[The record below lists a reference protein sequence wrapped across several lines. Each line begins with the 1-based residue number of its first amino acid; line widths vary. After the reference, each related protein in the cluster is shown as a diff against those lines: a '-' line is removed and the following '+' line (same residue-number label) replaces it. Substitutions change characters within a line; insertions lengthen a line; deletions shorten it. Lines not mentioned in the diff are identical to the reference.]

1 MKIKTWLL
9 LTYFLVMLLPLVGV
23 YGLYLSITVYYQDKN
38 VAEYFEKWGELQQI
52 KKVLGNPELYGKD
65 ADFSDLQSFTSNQV
79 QITLYSGNGIV
90 YYSSNPL
97 MLVGNAESR
106 ESTLKNLYEFKQNYR
121 TFVYKEPVYVEGKMV
136 GIYEVTL
143 LRTKW
148 VEQVN
153 TRSYVVA
160 IGIVI
165 ILAVV
170 YSLIVYFLNRRLNR
184 PVKELI
190 AQMRAYAKGQSVP
203 SQLYLKKDEL
213 GELAWSFK
221 AMQQDIEYTRKQL
234 EQEQQQKE
242 FMIASLSHD
251 LKTPL
256 TSIQTYAESLRATK
270 LTEQERQEY
279 LAVISSKS
287 DYMKHMLDDLMMY
300 TILQSQGYELELIQV
315 EGSEF
320 FEMLLADYEQV
331 CKEKGFYAQ
340 TTIHVS
346 GNYNVNP
353 KQLMRVMDNL
363 ISNAWMYTKLGG
375 SIEMGAFEMP
385 HMPSFCKQFVSD
397 YLTKTKGIYI
407 VVQNSGE
414 GITPEES
421 EKLFDPLYQS
431 DQSRSK
437 IGQRGV
443 GLGLSIAKRIIE
455 KHQGTIE
462 VVSKQQQGTAI
473 IYWLPEGG

>member
-23 YGLYLSITVYYQDKN
+23 YGLYLSITAYYQDKN
-38 VAEYFEKWGELQQI
+38 VSEYFEKWGELQQI
-52 KKVLGNPELYGKD
+52 KKVLNDPGLYKQD
-65 ADFSDLQSFTSNQV
+65 ADFSVLQPFTSNQV
-79 QITLYSGNGIV
+79 QITLYSGNGFV

-97 MLVGNAESR
+97 MLVGNAESS
-106 ESTLKNLYEFKQNYR
+106 EIVLKNLYEFKQNYR

-136 GIYEVTL
+136 GIFEVTL

-190 AQMRAYAKGQSVP
+190 AQMRAYAKGQSIH

-270 LTEQERQEY
+270 LTEQEQQEY

-287 DYMKHMLDDLMMY
+287 DYMKQMLDDLMMY
-300 TILQSQGYELELIQV
+300 TLLQSQGYELELIRV

-331 CKEKGFYAQ
+331 CKEKGFHAQ

-346 GNYNVNP
+346 GNYDVNP

-363 ISNAWMYTKLGG
+363 VSNAWMYTKSGG
-375 SIEMGAFEMP
+375 SIELGAFEMP
-385 HMPSFCKQFVSD
+385 HMPSLRKQFVSD
-397 YLTKTKGIYI
+397 CLTKTDGIYI

-414 GITPEES
+414 GITPEECA
-421 EKLFDPLYQS
+421 KLFDPLYQS

-437 IGQRGV
+437 IGQRGA
-443 GLGLSIAKRIIE
+443 GLGLSIAKQIIE

-473 IYWLPEGG
+473 ICWLPEGG